1 MKRGPII
8 TRTFELDLSVQPD
21 EPEQVA
27 LPERIERSGR
37 ALTAQELAELLNVS
51 DITIFKQCKS
61 GRIPCFRIGT
71 AVRFDPVSVARWLR
85 TKT

>member
-8 TRTFELDLSVQPD
+8 TRTFQLDLSVQLNDERAPLPD
-21 EPEQVA
+21 
-27 LPERIERSGR
+27 RIEGTGH

-51 DITIFKQCKS
+51 DITLFKHCKA

-71 AVRFDPVSVARWLR
+71 SVRFDPVSVARWLR
-85 TKT
+85 TK

>member
-8 TRTFELDLSVQPD
+8 TRTFQLDLSVQLEDERAPLPD
-21 EPEQVA
+21 
-27 LPERIERSGR
+27 RIEGAGH
-37 ALTAQELAELLNVS
+37 ALTAHELAELLNVS
-51 DITIFKQCKS
+51 DITLFKHCKD

-85 TKT
+85 TK

>member
-8 TRTFELDLSVQPD
+8 TRTFELNLSVQPD
-21 EPEQVA
+21 EQVA
-27 LPERIERSGR
+27 SLPERIERNGR

-51 DITIFKQCKS
+51 DITLFKYCKA

-85 TKT
+85 TK